1 MHLYQ
6 KDDREK
12 PENLTIKNVALE
24 KDSFRFRKFETFFGK
39 G

>member
-12 PENLTIKNVALE
+12 PENLTIKNALE
-24 KDSFRFRKFETFFGK
+24 KGRFFLASEI
-39 G
+39 